1 MLCYIRNK
9 RNGGTKPKDSREPFM
24 VNPLIIAVP
33 VAVVVIIAIFYLQ
46 APRFVP
52 HYTSRLKCPKCGKT
66 FDYKWVPGG
75 SLARAANSETGYNN
89 SLFYQ
94 VIEQII
100 LKLEPA
106 NSLRCDSHEV

>member
-1 MLCYIRNK
+1 
-9 RNGGTKPKDSREPFM
+9 M